1 MISLKIPLVIFQC
14 SSCSAGLVAFA
25 GVATFAPSPAL
36 APLALLLLLLFL
48 LLLLL
53 LLPLL
58 FLLLVQLLLLLQASP
73 IKEVMPGR
81 PQEALNNSP
90 GQRTSGVPE
99 LRQHGNG
106 KRGQQERE
114 EARGLRI
121 KSRGSE
127 RKQVAWCK
135 KL

>member
-1 MISLKIPLVIFQC
+1 M
-14 SSCSAGLVAFA
+14 
-25 GVATFAPSPAL
+25 
-36 APLALLLLLLFL
+36 LFL

-58 FLLLVQLLLLLQASP
+58 LLFLLLVKLLLLLQASP
-73 IKEVMPGR
+73 IKAIMPGR

-114 EARGLRI
+114 EAMGLRV

-127 RKQVAWCK
+127 RQQVAWCRNK
-135 KL
+135 

>member
-1 MISLKIPLVIFQC
+1 MIYFNVLPVQL
-14 SSCSAGLVAFA
+14 GWLHLREWLY
-25 GVATFAPSPAL
+25 TFAPSPAL

-58 FLLLVQLLLLLQASP
+58 LLFLLLVQLLLLLQASP
-73 IKEVMPGR
+73 IEEIMPGR

-106 KRGQQERE
+106 KRGQQER
-114 EARGLRI
+114 RI
-121 KSRGSE
+121 SEGHRVQSRGSE
-127 RKQVAWCK
+127 RQLEAWCK
-135 KL
+135 NREMQ

>member
-1 MISLKIPLVIFQC
+1 M
-14 SSCSAGLVAFA
+14 
-25 GVATFAPSPAL
+25 ATFAPSPAL

-53 LLPLL
+53 LLPLLLL

-90 GQRTSGVPE
+90 GQRTSGVSE

-114 EARGLRI
+114 DVMGHRV

-127 RKQVAWCK
+127 RQQVAWCK
-135 KL
+135 NC

>member
-1 MISLKIPLVIFQC
+1 MKSPLVIFQC

-58 FLLLVQLLLLLQASP
+58 LLFLLLVQLLLLLQASP
-73 IKEVMPGR
+73 IKAIMPGR

-90 GQRTSGVPE
+90 GQRTSGVSD
-99 LRQHGNG
+99 LG
-106 KRGQQERE
+106 
-114 EARGLRI
+114 
-121 KSRGSE
+121 
-127 RKQVAWCK
+127 
-135 KL
+135 

>member
-1 MISLKIPLVIFQC
+1 M
-14 SSCSAGLVAFA
+14 
-25 GVATFAPSPAL
+25 ATFTPSPAL

-58 FLLLVQLLLLLQASP
+58 LLVQLLLLLQASP
-73 IKEVMPGR
+73 IKAIMPGR

-106 KRGQQERE
+106 KRGQQERRRSE
-114 EARGLRI
+114 GHRVQ
-121 KSRGSE
+121 SRGSE
-127 RKQVAWCK
+127 RQLEAWCK
-135 KL
+135 KTEK